1 MTLTR
6 RIFNEKRQYIYP
18 VVGALL
24 VNAAVYGAIVYPLS
38 LKAANGERDANI
50 AATARAAGKTEFEA
64 ARATVSGKES
74 ASRELKKFYGDVLPP
89 DQSAARRILRT
100 KIEELAEASNV
111 KKGQEAFEP
120 KHERGSDL
128 AKLMATVILTG
139 EYRNIRR
146 LIYGLETAPEFIILE
161 NVALSQVQERDQTL
175 NVAVR
180 IATYYRAGD
189 GN

>member
-24 VNAAVYGAIVYPLS
+24 LNAAVFGAILYPLS
-38 LKAANGERDANI
+38 LKAANGERDATT
-50 AATARAAGKTEFEA
+50 AAAASAAGKTEFEA
-64 ARATVSGKES
+64 ARATVTGKES
-74 ASRELKKFYGDVLPP
+74 ANRELKKFYGDVLPP

-100 KIEELAEASNV
+100 KIEELADASNV
-111 KKGQEAFEP
+111 RKGQEAFEA

-146 LIYGLETAPEFIILE
+146 LIHGLETAPEFIILE
-161 NVALSQVQERDQTL
+161 NVALFQAQERDQVL
-175 NVAVR
+175 NVSVR
-180 IATYYRAGD
+180 IATYYRN